1 MFRLSNRVLRR
12 HPIPATSPP
21 STLRHHRDTC
31 GESYQHDP
39 ATAPRWK
46 ITHKISQFRWFES
59 SPTQNTAQVL
69 VVLPYAEKYSPSEF
83 KRSDNQ
89 TQLALFRHSPTPAHV
104 ETPKLATDALEKQN
118 PPCDFTVHAVGSAN
132 SIRIA
137 CPESV
142 NPGSPSSTGLRTT
155 RGNIPQPVHGTPPAF
170 PHSPRGTVPHSPH

>member
-46 ITHKISQFRWFES
+46 ITHKISQFQWLES
-59 SPTQNTAQVL
+59 SPTQNSAQVL

-83 KRSDNQ
+83 KRSNNQ
-89 TQLALFRHSPTPAHV
+89 AQLALFRRSPTPAHV
-104 ETPKLATDALEKQN
+104 EIPKLSTATNVRQLATDALEKQN
-118 PPCDFTVHAVGSAN
+118 PPCFGGRRPNLLDPCH
-132 SIRIA
+132 
-137 CPESV
+137 
-142 NPGSPSSTGLRTT
+142 
-155 RGNIPQPVHGTPPAF
+155 
-170 PHSPRGTVPHSPH
+170 